1 MTDVKFALRS
11 FTKAPGF
18 TLLAVAIMALG
29 IGANTAVFTVL
40 NTVLLK
46 PLPYRDPDRI
56 VSLLSSNRKTGL
68 PSGVSEPNFHDW
80 HDQSNA
86 FDAMAYIG
94 EQRATVIAE
103 NAEAEFLFIA
113 FVTPEFFRV
122 FGVEPIFGRLFMPEE
137 SRFGGPPAVVVSH
150 AFWQSHFG
158 GTLETARQRTIRMH
172 DRSIPIVGVLPP
184 GFHYPVYSA
193 ARRTDAWILADT
205 IFGEGQNRSANGLT
219 VVGRLKPGVSPEQA
233 QAQMT
238 AIGERLERQ
247 YPESNRDKGVTV
259 TPMRER
265 MVGGVKPTL
274 YLLLGGVAVLLIIAC
289 ANMANLLLAK
299 AAERTREI
307 AIRAALGATRG
318 RILRQLLTE
327 SALLALLSGAAGLIL
342 AFWGTRAV
350 LALAPANIPRL
361 TETVMDGSV
370 LAFTLAVSVFASI
383 LFGIVPAL
391 VCSRVDLNSALKQS
405 GSHGV
410 IRGVGRMRRA
420 LVVAEIALSVV
431 LLTGAG
437 LLTKSLVALNHVT
450 LGFRR
455 ENLLVMEINTQARD
469 FEAARR
475 IARSHQALF
484 AELAALPGIS
494 ALGSLMQPPGK
505 PWMRADY
512 WIDRPPMPG
521 EGNTSPPQ
529 AILSPVA
536 PGTFK
541 ALGIPLLRGRDFDD
555 RDTYEKTFAAVINE
569 TLARKSFPGQDPIGR
584 VLFGVLDNPQR
595 ATKIVGIVGDV
606 RQWVDKE
613 PWPEIYM
620 PYLQHPYWGTH
631 FSVVVRTAGD
641 PGRIAQAMRRK
652 VHERAPDVPVRFT
665 TAEESLHENLASRRF
680 LAALLVA
687 FASLAVCLAMAG
699 VYGVIAYVVG
709 QRVSEIGLRMALGA
723 SRTDVLWL
731 VLREGLI
738 VAAVGLAIGLA
749 ASAAATRLLTTML
762 FEVKPNDPL
771 TYAFVALAIG
781 VASLAASYAPAL
793 GATKVD
799 PLIALRQE

>member
-94 EQRATVIAE
+94 EQRATVIVE

-122 FGVEPIFGRLFMPEE
+122 FAVEPIFGRLFMPEE
-137 SRFGGPPAVVVSH
+137 SRFGDPPAVVVSH

-219 VVGRLKPGVSPEQA
+219 VVGRLKPGMSPEQA

-259 TPMRER
+259 TPMREL
-265 MVGGVKPTL
+265 MVRGVKPTL
-274 YLLLGGVAVLLIIAC
+274 YLLLGGVAVLLMTAC

-299 AAERTREI
+299 AAERTREL

-350 LALAPANIPRL
+350 LALARFHSSRL
-361 TETVMDGSV
+361 
-370 LAFTLAVSVFASI
+370 
-383 LFGIVPAL
+383 
-391 VCSRVDLNSALKQS
+391 R
-405 GSHGV
+405 
-410 IRGVGRMRRA
+410 IR
-420 LVVAEIALSVV
+420 
-431 LLTGAG
+431 
-437 LLTKSLVALNHVT
+437 
-450 LGFRR
+450 
-455 ENLLVMEINTQARD
+455 
-469 FEAARR
+469 
-475 IARSHQALF
+475 
-484 AELAALPGIS
+484 
-494 ALGSLMQPPGK
+494 
-505 PWMRADY
+505 
-512 WIDRPPMPG
+512 
-521 EGNTSPPQ
+521 
-529 AILSPVA
+529 
-536 PGTFK
+536 
-541 ALGIPLLRGRDFDD
+541 
-555 RDTYEKTFAAVINE
+555 
-569 TLARKSFPGQDPIGR
+569 
-584 VLFGVLDNPQR
+584 
-595 ATKIVGIVGDV
+595 
-606 RQWVDKE
+606 
-613 PWPEIYM
+613 
-620 PYLQHPYWGTH
+620 QHPVWNCAC
-631 FSVVVRTAGD
+631 AG
-641 PGRIAQAMRRK
+641 G
-652 VHERAPDVPVRFT
+652 
-665 TAEESLHENLASRRF
+665 LASR
-680 LAALLVA
+680 LE
-687 FASLAVCLAMAG
+687 
-699 VYGVIAYVVG
+699 
-709 QRVSEIGLRMALGA
+709 QR
-723 SRTDVLWL
+723 T
-731 VLREGLI
+731 
-738 VAAVGLAIGLA
+738 
-749 ASAAATRLLTTML
+749 
-762 FEVKPNDPL
+762 
-771 TYAFVALAIG
+771 
-781 VASLAASYAPAL
+781 
-793 GATKVD
+793 
-799 PLIALRQE
+799 